1 MAEAGRPSDYT
12 ADIASHICRRLAEGE
27 SLRSICRADDMP
39 AESTVRLWA
48 LEDREGFSA
57 QYTRSRELGYLAMAD
72 ELLEIA
78 DDGANDTYSKEDG
91 TEIVNHD
98 HIARSRLRVDTRKWM
113 LSKALP
119 KIFGDK
125 VTNIHEGGD
134 KPIEMNT
141 VTDRERAKA
150 VALLARKAQNT
161 AGS

>member
-1 MAEAGRPSDYT
+1 MAGQGRPSEYT
-12 ADIASHICRRLAEGE
+12 AEIASAICRRLAEGK
-27 SLRSICRADDMP
+27 SLRSICREEGMP

-48 LEDREGFSA
+48 MEDREGFSA
-57 QYTRSRELGYLAMAD
+57 HYTRSRELGYLAMAD

-78 DDGANDTYSKEDG
+78 DDGVNDTYAKEDG

-134 KPIEMNT
+134 KPIEMRH
-141 VTDRERAKA
+141 VSDRERAKA
-150 VALLARKAQNT
+150 MALLATKAKKNNP
-161 AGS
+161 